1 MPTEAAPAG
10 GRGDALH
17 VLVVEDNEAVALN
30 LAEAL
35 EQRGHVADFATDGR
49 QGLELALGHEY
60 DVIVLD
66 LALPGLDGLEVCARL
81 RSAAVRH
88 VPVLMLTA
96 RDTLRDKLL
105 GFEKG
110 ADDYLTKPF
119 ALDELLA
126 RCEVL
131 ARRHLLYLDPVLRIG
146 ELVIDR
152 RRRTVARAGRAVD
165 LHPIAYRI
173 LLLLAESHPRVLTR
187 SELTQRLWGDE
198 PPESD
203 ALRSHLYRLR
213 LALDRPHANPML
225 VTVHGVGYRLDPDAT

>member
-1 MPTEAAPAG
+1 M
-10 GRGDALH
+10 
-17 VLVVEDNEAVALN
+17 LVVEDNAALAQN

-35 EQRGHVADFATDGR
+35 EQRGHVADFASDGR
-49 QGLELALGHEY
+49 HGLELALAHRY

-66 LALPGLDGLEVCARL
+66 IGLPRMDGLEVCRRL
-81 RSAAVRH
+81 RSASSRH

-96 RDTLRDKLL
+96 RDTVGDKLR
-105 GFEKG
+105 GFDMG

-119 ALDELLA
+119 ALEEFLA

-131 ARRHLLYLDPVLRIG
+131 ARRHLLHQEHVLRIG
-146 ELVIDR
+146 DLVVDR
-152 RRRTVARAGRAVD
+152 RRHAASRAGRALD

-173 LLLLAESHPRVLTR
+173 LLLLAEAHPRVLTR

-213 LALDRPHANPML
+213 LALDRPHGQPML
-225 VTVHGVGYRLDPDAT
+225 VTVHGVGYRLDPDAS